1 MDRQKSKL
9 GMSSNRFFKIL
20 LGSITL
26 LAASSAQ
33 AYTIEEAITHTLATS
48 PDLLIGVNLREEVD
62 KQLRESYAGYLPN
75 LDLAAGWGEQY
86 TNNATT
92 RGALFPVDPGGISGT
107 TNLTR
112 TEFSLIASQMVF
124 DGFAVYHDVQGNKA
138 RVKAESWRV
147 NSTAQDV
154 GLSVVEA
161 YLDVLA
167 QREAVEVAR
176 KNLEVH
182 KEIGEQIQKRSESG
196 IGRKA
201 DLDQSGARIAL
212 AHTNLLSIEGQLN
225 DAETAFLR
233 QVGIPVPSCLEIP
246 PDPEPF
252 PDCETEAVE
261 LGLRRHPTLVATYED
276 WVVTREE
283 HKGAKAPFSP
293 RVDIQLGYTRNHNV
307 DGSPGA
313 SDDSTAMLRLRWNLF
328 SGGKDLA
335 RICETAYKM
344 QEAQEV
350 SNRAYRQV
358 VQAVRFAWNLYETN
372 LRELKYLKQHVDA
385 SEATFSA
392 YQKQFNIGQRTLL
405 DLLDSQ
411 NELFGA
417 QTAYIRGKY
426 DRIRGMYRLL
436 NATGTLTESLRIML
450 PRQAEPRPD
459 GVMAG
464 AMRFFDSETTLFEN

>member
-1 MDRQKSKL
+1 
-9 GMSSNRFFKIL
+9 MSSNRFVKLF
-20 LGSITL
+20 LGSITFA
-26 LAASSAQ
+26 LANMAQ
-33 AYTIEEAITHTLATS
+33 AYTLEEAISHTLATS
-48 PDLLIGVNLREEVD
+48 PDLLIEVNLREEVD
-62 KQLRESYAGYLPN
+62 KQLRQSYAGYLPT
-75 LDLAAGWGEQY
+75 LDLTAGWGEQY

-92 RGALFPVDPGGISGT
+92 RGALFPLDPGGTSGT

-112 TEFSLIASQMVF
+112 TEFSLIASQMIF
-124 DGFAVYHDVQGNKA
+124 DGFAVYHDVQGHKA

-147 NSTAQDV
+147 NSNAQDV
-154 GLSVVEA
+154 ALSVLEA
-161 YLDVLA
+161 YLDVIA
-167 QREAVEVAR
+167 NRESVEVAR

-182 KEIGEQIQKRSESG
+182 LQIGEQIQKRSESG

-212 AHTNLLSIEGQLN
+212 AHTNLLSLEGQLN

-233 QVGIPVPSCLEIP
+233 QVGIPVPTCLIVP
-246 PDPEPF
+246 CDPDPF
-252 PDCETEAVE
+252 PDCESEAVE
-261 LGLRRHPTLVATYED
+261 LGIRNHPTLVATYED

-283 HKGAKAPFSP
+283 HKGAKSPFSP
-293 RVDIQLGYTRNHNV
+293 RLDLQLGYTRNHNIY
-307 DGSPGA
+307 GSPGP
-313 SDDSTAMLRLRWNLF
+313 SDDSTAMLRVRWNLF
-328 SGGKDLA
+328 NGGKDLA
-335 RICETAYKM
+335 RLCETAYKM

-358 VQAVRFAWNLYETN
+358 VQSVRFSWNLYETN
-372 LRELKYLKQHVDA
+372 LRELIYLKRHVDA
-385 SEATFSA
+385 SEATFNA

-417 QTAYIRGKY
+417 QTAYIKGKY

-436 NATGTLTESLRIML
+436 NSTGTLTESLGIML

-464 AMRFFDSETTLFEN
+464 AMRFFDSEETLFEN